1 MNIEK
6 RFSQAY
12 NVLMLDNLTSVIIY
26 SIIAGL
32 ATFLAAQFIIQ
43 NRKLSEKKLIYFVSF
58 SAGALLSLA
67 FFHLI
72 PEALEFNPTNALYAA
87 VGAFVFF
94 YLLEQQIMMH
104 SCEEEKCSHHHVDK
118 SKGLVGMWGILLHSL
133 VDGALIGTGFEVNFT
148 LGLVTALAV
157 LVHKIPD
164 GLSVSTIM
172 LHSGFTKKETSRNST
187 FVALATP
194 IGATFAYFLLKNVSP
209 ELIGLALGFS
219 AGTFLYISAS
229 DLIPETHE
237 NVNLYNGVFVILG
250 IVAIATTKLLIS

>member
-1 MNIEK
+1 MVNNLWSI
-6 RFSQAY
+6 
-12 NVLMLDNLTSVIIY
+12 VLY
-26 SIIAGL
+26 SLMAGL
-32 ATFLAAQFIIQ
+32 ATLLAAQFVI
-43 NRKLSEKKLIYFVSF
+43 RDKKLSEKKMIYFISF

-72 PEALEFNPTNALYAA
+72 PEALFLNPNNALYAA
-87 VGAFVFF
+87 VAAFVFF

-118 SKGLVGMWGILLHSL
+118 SKGLVGLWGILLHSL
-133 VDGALIGTGFEVNFT
+133 IDGALIGIGFEVNFA
-148 LGLVTALAV
+148 LGIVTALAV

-194 IGATFAYFLLKNVSP
+194 IGAILAYFLLQNVPSDF
-209 ELIGLALGFS
+209 IGLALGFS

-229 DLIPETHE
+229 DLIPETHK
-237 NVNLYNGVFVILG
+237 NLKFLNGIFVIAG
-250 IVAIATTKLLIS
+250 ILAILLARAFIK

>member
-1 MNIEK
+1 MDNI
-6 RFSQAY
+6 FS
-12 NVLMLDNLTSVIIY
+12 VVIY
-26 SIIAGL
+26 SLIAGL
-32 ATFLAAQFIIQ
+32 ATFLAAQFVI
-43 NRKLSEKKLIYFVSF
+43 RDKKLSAKKMIYFVSF

-72 PEALEFNPTNALYAA
+72 PEALDLNPKNALYAA

-133 VDGALIGTGFEVNFT
+133 VDGALIGIGFEVNFT

-172 LHSGFTKKETSRNST
+172 LHSGFTKKDTSRDST

-194 IGATFAYFLLKNVSP
+194 IGAILAYFLLRNVST
-209 ELIGLALGFS
+209 EIIGLALGFS

-229 DLIPETHE
+229 DLIPETHQ
-237 NVNLYNGVFVILG
+237 NVNWLNGAFVILG
-250 IVAIATTKLLIS
+250 ILLIAVTKVFIS